1 MAPPLS
7 VLPAASALPLG
18 DAAVFSSHLSRLDGL
33 FLEAAGPDQITRK
46 RAYVRARVHACVHG
60 GSLQSPEDGEMSHVG
75 ETNVE
80 QRAAVA
86 QMKIITLQRPPHL
99 VLIIQRAH
107 GPSRTMAGR

>member
-46 RAYVRARVHACVHG
+46 RAYVRARV
-60 GSLQSPEDGEMSHVG
+60 
-75 ETNVE
+75 
-80 QRAAVA
+80 RARRL
-86 QMKIITLQRPPHL
+86 IT
-99 VLIIQRAH
+99 V
-107 GPSRTMAGR
+107 AGRWRIVTCGRDKCGAASRRRPNENNYTPEAPSPRPHYSAGARAQPHNGRPMK